1 MFVPLLILS
10 VLCQSLAKPVIVT
23 PESVHYE
30 SCVNTENLF
39 LALGRLEEARS
50 TISQF
55 SQSLKGKSSLY
66 SSYAGTYSRSL
77 SQAMQ
82 TINLKLEQLTGAG
95 ITRSKRSAFD
105 FVSEAGSYLFGFVS
119 ASQYKALKLNL
130 KTELSILHEQN
141 NKALRDISQ
150 NRDEINCALNELRK
164 VFETISV
171 FKDKWWRVE
180 NMLALTIQ
188 ASAMLQSIESV
199 ISVITQI
206 RSDADKHL
214 PSRFVIPPNQLRQML
229 LEINDDFQGIFPV
242 FNSDNVNSYYRLSIA
257 TTSFFDYKLC
267 QLLKIPLL
275 SDKQKF
281 SISHLDCPAGLVCLS
296 NSVGSTMLYLT
307 DFLSCNSLHFREL
320 PTICRARPCISS
332 DQTILCTMVNQTTAV
347 IATNKPFELVIQCKL
362 KTSLEI
368 QGIYVLSIPPEC
380 STFSSLLHIQAITT
394 MSKTFKMPIRALNV
408 PFSFSDGLLHI
419 NQSNL
424 DNQIFENPHIRQMI
438 LPKIRPRFD
447 HDKYEWK
454 PAHVNRAISIS
465 SSAAV
470 AVCFILV
477 LFLFFCGRHK
487 LKKLKSSNPSQSAF
501 SSPCSIE
508 ENLQSV
514 EENVKPVSDGVDCEP
529 RKDSTGC
536 FLKLKMGGNK

>member
-1 MFVPLLILS
+1 MFVSLLILS
-10 VLCQSLAKPVIVT
+10 VFSQSLSKFVIVT

-39 LALGRLEEARS
+39 LALGRLDEAKT

-55 SQSLKGKSSLY
+55 SHSLKGKGSLY
-66 SSYAGTYSRSL
+66 SSYASTYSRSL
-77 SQAMQ
+77 SQAMH
-82 TINLKLEQLTGAG
+82 TINLKLEQLTGANM
-95 ITRSKRSAFD
+95 TRGKRSAFD

-141 NKALRDISQ
+141 NQALRDISQ

-171 FKDKWWRVE
+171 FKDKWWKVE

-188 ASAMLQSIESV
+188 ASATLQSIESV
-199 ISVITQI
+199 ISVFTQI

-229 LEINDDFQGIFPV
+229 LEINDGFQGIFPV
-242 FNSDNVNSYYRLSIA
+242 FNSDNVNNYYRLSIA
-257 TTSFFDYKLC
+257 TTSFFDHKLC

-275 SDKQKF
+275 SDKLKF

-332 DQTILCTMVNQTTAV
+332 DLTILCTMINQTTAV
-347 IATNKPFELVIQCKL
+347 VATSKPFELVIQCKQ
-362 KTSLEI
+362 KTSLQI

-380 STFSSLLHIQAITT
+380 FTFSSVLHIQAITT

-408 PFSFSDGLLHI
+408 PFSFSDGLLLI

-438 LPKIRPRFD
+438 LPKIRPKFV
-447 HDKYEWK
+447 HDKFV
-454 PAHVNRAISIS
+454 PVHVNRAISIS
-465 SSAAV
+465 SFATAA
-470 AVCFILV
+470 ACTILV
-477 LFLFFCGRHK
+477 LFLLFCGRRK
-487 LKKLKSSNPSQSAF
+487 YKKLKNRNTAQSSAASA
-501 SSPCSIE
+501 SSIE

-514 EENVKPVSDGVDCEP
+514 PPVNVGDDCEP
-529 RKDSTGC
+529 RKSSTGSC
-536 FLKLKMGGNK
+536 MKLKISDNK